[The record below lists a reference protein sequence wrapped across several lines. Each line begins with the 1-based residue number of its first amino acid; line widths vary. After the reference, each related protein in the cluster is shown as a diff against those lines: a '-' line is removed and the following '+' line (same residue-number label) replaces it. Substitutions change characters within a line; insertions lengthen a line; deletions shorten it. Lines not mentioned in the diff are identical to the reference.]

1 MSLRLIYLMLLL
13 LVVGT
18 QVLAASGGD
27 GHEGI
32 PPMVVNQAVNF
43 FIYVT
48 ILYFVLRGPAKA
60 YFKGRLETY
69 NEKANAALKARE
81 LADQTKKKVQNQL
94 NEIAASEASS
104 LEKAKSEA
112 GALKNS
118 IILEATNSANQI
130 KEESKKA
137 ANLEYSRAQ
146 DQLLKEFFG
155 EILNEAETGLKKEVA
170 TGDHSRFEKE
180 FVSKLKAV
188 H

>member
-1 MSLRLIYLMLLL
+1 MSLRLIYLVLLI

-18 QVLAASGGD
+18 QALAAGG
-27 GHEGI
+27 GEGV
-32 PPMVVNQAVNF
+32 PSMVINQTVNF
-43 FIYVT
+43 LIYIT
-48 ILYFVLRGPAKA
+48 ILFLVLKGPAKA
-60 YFKGRLETY
+60 YFKGRLDSY

-81 LADQTKKKVQNQL
+81 LAAQNKKKIQTQL
-94 NEIAASEASS
+94 QEIDSTEMSS
-104 LEKAKSEA
+104 IEKAKSEA
-112 GALKNS
+112 NNLKNT
-118 IILEATNSANQI
+118 IISEANLSANQI
-130 KEESKKA
+130 KEEAKKA

-155 EILNEAETGLKKEVA
+155 EILSEAESGLKKEVA